1 MTFEKTTTMEQKII
15 QAARETFLKKG
26 YKETNMSDI
35 AAAVG
40 LTRPAMHYYFRT
52 KERLFQTVFG
62 DILESFLPKIKGLIN
77 SDLSLEDKIGH
88 IVDEYLV
95 IFKET
100 PELPLFLM
108 KEAARDFDGFVQM
121 ALGSNV
127 VEMGR
132 NVFAALENEMSAG
145 RIKDVPFIE
154 IFYTFFGLM
163 TVPFLTL
170 PVASHI
176 FGTDNIKEE
185 IDSNWKQ
192 HIVRHMTLLLRPEE

>member
-1 MTFEKTTTMEQKII
+1 M
-15 QAARETFLKKG
+15 
-26 YKETNMSDI
+26 
-35 AAAVG
+35 
-40 LTRPAMHYYFRT
+40 
-52 KERLFQTVFG
+52 
-62 DILESFLPKIKGLIN
+62 
-77 SDLSLEDKIGH
+77 
-88 IVDEYLV
+88 DEYLV

-100 PELPLFLM
+100 PELPLFLI